1 MPPRYCEVA
10 LPVPLHSTFT
20 YAVPTFFN
28 GQSLVGRRV
37 VVPFGKRAMI
47 GVGIAE
53 SDRPPNVVQI
63 KEIAEL
69 MDQLPALPPKL
80 IELGH
85 WISRYY
91 LAPIGEAFRAMLPPE
106 IEIRHNR
113 VFSLTDSG
121 RTYLRE
127 STATKEIVGLENP
140 ELDLLRHFNKENSAP
155 ASRARR
161 WPGGEAATEK
171 LVRRGYLA
179 ARDVVSPRKT
189 RTQRIIAWN
198 PNPPNETGAADR
210 RTKPS
215 EATREAEAR
224 IREVL
229 ASTRG
234 PLPLP
239 LLLAKANASRAAVQR
254 LEKAGA
260 CSLGKNRSPPTRTH
274 GTRTSFP
281 RPTF

>member
-1 MPPRYCEVA
+1 MPQRYCEVA

-20 YAVPTFFN
+20 YAVPASFD
-28 GQSLVGRRV
+28 GQSLVGRRM
-37 VVPFGKRAMI
+37 VVPFGKRAMV

-53 SDRPPNVVQI
+53 SHRPPDVAQI

-69 MDQLPALPPKL
+69 MDPLPALPPNL

-91 LAPIGEAFRAMLPPE
+91 LAPIGEAFRATLPPE
-106 IEIRHNR
+106 IELRHNR
-113 VFSLTDSG
+113 AFSLTDLG

-127 STATKEIVGLENP
+127 LAATKKIVGFEND
-140 ELDLLRHFNKENSAP
+140 ELDLLRLFDKENPSLT
-155 ASRARR
+155 SRARR
-161 WPGGEAATEK
+161 WPGGEATAEK
-171 LVRRGYLA
+171 LLRRGYLA

-189 RTQRIIAWN
+189 RTHKIVAWN
-198 PNPPNETGAADR
+198 PNPPNETSAANR
-210 RTKPS
+210 RAKSSPP
-215 EATREAEAR
+215 AREAEAR

-239 LLLAKANASRAAVQR
+239 LLLAKANASRNAVQR

-260 CSLGKNRSPPTRTH
+260 LLTWDEPRTP
-274 GTRTSFP
+274 GEDP
-281 RPTF
+281 